1 MVIAHVLPEKDSSL
15 VDAYESCRSLADS
28 KACCDY
34 ALHMGITWW
43 GVKVLQTWWS
53 LVYTCLTDWLAG
65 WLIGCL
71 ASFF

>member
-15 VDAYESCRSLADS
+15 VDAYETCRSLADS

-43 GVKVLQTWWS
+43 GVKVLQHS
-53 LVYTCLTDWLAG
+53 RISPSIRNVWL
-65 WLIGCL
+65 
-71 ASFF
+71 SFFVFAC